1 MHCSTRLLPRLAPGG
16 MLVLPCGAGLCSATD
31 LNTATEAELDS
42 IRGIGPA
49 TSRRILAE
57 RDKSSFRDWA
67 DLMARVKG
75 IQQATAQRYTE
86 QGVTVNGLPFFPAPA
101 PVTTPPAAQ

>member
-1 MHCSTRLLPRLAPGG
+1 MHYATRLLHRLAQGS
-16 MLVLPCGAGLCSATD
+16 MLVLLCAAGLCSATD

-75 IQQATAQRYTE
+75 IQQATAQRYAA
-86 QGVTVNGLPFFPAPA
+86 QGVTVNGLSFSQASA
-101 PVTTPPAAQ
+101 TVTTPPAAK